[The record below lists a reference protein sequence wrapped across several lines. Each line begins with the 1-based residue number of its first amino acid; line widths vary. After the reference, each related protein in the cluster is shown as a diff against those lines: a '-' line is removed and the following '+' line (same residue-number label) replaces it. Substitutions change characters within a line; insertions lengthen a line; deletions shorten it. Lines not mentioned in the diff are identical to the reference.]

1 MSDDKLPVFR
11 FRNMYVGLGCALVVL
26 LLILVDPDS
35 GLVRQLPFGA
45 GAVVTLVYMAKGIL
59 GSSLLYV
66 TRKAMF
72 DYPEADLRS
81 IAIDARRTPEGAG
94 FYAIS
99 IAIQTLA
106 YAIIL
111 GFVMQV

>member
-1 MSDDKLPVFR
+1 MPTEKQPLFR
-11 FRNMYVGLGCALVVL
+11 FRNMYLGLGGSLVIL

-59 GSSLLYV
+59 GSALLYV

-72 DYPEADLRS
+72 DYPEADLQS
-81 IAIDARRTPEGAG
+81 IGRDARRTPEGAAL
-94 FYAIS
+94 YAIS

-111 GFVMQV
+111 GFVMSV

>member
-1 MSDDKLPVFR
+1 MSEEKRSIFR
-11 FRNMYVGLGCALVVL
+11 ARNIYVGLGCLLVVI
-26 LLILVDPDS
+26 LLILVDPDH
-35 GLVRQLPFGA
+35 GLIRQLPFGA
-45 GAVVTLVYMAKGIL
+45 GAMVTLVYMAKGIL
-59 GSSLLYV
+59 GSSLLYI

-81 IAIDARRTPEGAG
+81 IARDARRTPEGAG
-94 FYAIS
+94 YYAIS

>member
-1 MSDDKLPVFR
+1 MAVEKQPIFR
-11 FRNMYVGLGCALVVL
+11 FRNLYLVIGVIFVTL

-59 GSSLLYV
+59 GSALLYV

-72 DYPEADLRS
+72 DYPEADLQS
-81 IAIDARRTPEGAG
+81 IGRDARRTPEGAG
-94 FYAIS
+94 MYAIS
-99 IAIQTLA
+99 IAIQTFA

-111 GFVMQV
+111 GFVMSV